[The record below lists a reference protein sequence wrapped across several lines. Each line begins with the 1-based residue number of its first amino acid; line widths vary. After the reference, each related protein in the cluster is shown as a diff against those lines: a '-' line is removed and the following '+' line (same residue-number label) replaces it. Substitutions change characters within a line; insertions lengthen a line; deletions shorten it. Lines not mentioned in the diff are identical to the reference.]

1 MGDTT
6 SILLGSFAGMNFF
19 DFFWMK
25 GRPGIF
31 FGVELGALASLGV
44 LLFLFRHETRPV
56 TARVETEV
64 TDDVPTALMLL
75 TVGLLIAVSFLP
87 RPSGGVLLTLYGLR
101 SGLVCAGLCL
111 FGVLRACLR
120 RVSVPVAGV
129 GPCGVRSF
137 SRRLHFQ
144 TAV

>member
-1 MGDTT
+1 MVPAL
-6 SILLGSFAGMNFF
+6 ILFALTYLLMLALPQHRPFAALG
-19 DFFWMK
+19 
-25 GRPGIF
+25 
-31 FGVELGALASLGV
+31 GALLFV
-44 LLFLFRHETRPV
+44 LMVAP
-56 TARVETEV
+56 
-64 TDDVPTALMLL
+64 
-75 TVGLLIAVSFLP
+75 VGLVLARKLDVSPVPVLIAIAVSFLP

-129 GPCGVRSF
+129 GLCGVRSF